1 MDTKTI
7 NAPVT
12 EHEEL
17 VEMRTHLT
25 VAMLAAAQLRR
36 ATNAVPEAAHFDAYL
51 QQALDSLRDDVRNV
65 ETLVS
70 NAESESEPRCAR
82 TTGSVCPKQAV
93 PRRRRLP
100 LPLRLPVVLARHV
113 AGYVAQ
119 RIGRRVTRLRL
130 LTASY

>member
-7 NAPVT
+7 NAPVA

-25 VAMLAAAQLRR
+25 VAILAAAQLRR
-36 ATNAVPEAAHFDAYL
+36 ATNAVPEAAHFDVYL

-65 ETLVS
+65 EILVS
-70 NAESESEPRCAR
+70 NAESASEPHCAR
-82 TTGSVCPKQAV
+82 ATGSVCAKQAV
-93 PRRRRLP
+93 PRSRLP
-100 LPLRLPVVLARHV
+100 LPLRLPVALARHV

-119 RIGRRVTRLRL
+119 RVGRRVTRLRL
-130 LTASY
+130 LTVSC